1 MVFHRMYQMN
11 ERFDFYLLLPVDVD
25 LFMHLVDSVNESAG
39 YHDAFL
45 ESNINLT
52 HQAESGITI

>member
-1 MVFHRMYQMN
+1 MYQMN
-11 ERFDFYLLLPVDVD
+11 GRFDFYLLLPVDVD
-25 LFMHLVDSVNESAG
+25 LFMHLVDSLKESAG

-45 ESNINLT
+45 ESNINPT